1 MKKGLLVG
9 GGILLAIGAV
19 VWWFLQKG
27 ARELEDMLVEQ
38 GITMLEERLH
48 TKVSADSVS
57 VNINK
62 GDLAFYGVQIND
74 QKDSVLLHID
84 TLTAGLSTRELL
96 NRQVLVRRV
105 NLHGGYARI
114 YKTAMDSTANIQF
127 LVEALKKKPKPAH
140 PDKKKTFMEFDVR
153 QIDVQRLQFK
163 YDVLNLARKN
173 EGKPNFGAF
182 DANHVDAF
190 INLEATLSSHGK
202 DSLSSII
209 HHLQVNDVSSGL
221 KVNHLETSV
230 GFSKSWISTQQ
241 IHLAMD
247 STRIHLTPVTAH
259 LTPMGTDP
267 DTGKKVTAVDLQP
280 VTVTADV
287 WLTDIAEPFAPPLSH
302 FTTPL
307 QLKTVVSGNLDRI
320 AFDDI
325 HVNSMDNRL
334 ELTASGDLCDVTKKE
349 DLCLHFTNI
358 EMNAV
363 NGIKEQIVNHFA
375 QKVNLKMQQ
384 QMRQVG
390 DVRFKGNM
398 GIFYKLE
405 RFEGTLYT
413 KFGDVKTQFDL
424 DEKTKYM
431 NGTLSTNRLEVGK
444 FMNIDDLESVEG
456 SARFSFDIANKDM
469 SQLRSVKNGL
479 LPHGTLD
486 ADLHNIQYKFVHFK
500 EAEVHVTSNGSVAK
514 GTARVPQRVFDVV
527 TEFSYTQTK
536 DVQHLEVH
544 PSVKR
549 SARSKSGLR
558 EVEDKPKR
566 KLTDL
571 FKIRK
576 SDKNTGTAAES
587 VKRKK

>member
-9 GGILLAIGAV
+9 GGVLLAISAA

-57 VNINK
+57 VNIKK

-96 NRQVLVRRV
+96 NKQVLVRRV

-127 LVEALKKKPKPAH
+127 LVDALKKKPKPVN

-153 QIDVQRLQFK
+153 QIDVRNLQFK

-190 INLEATLSSHGK
+190 INLDANLHSLGK
-202 DSLSSII
+202 DSLVSTIN
-209 HHLQVNDVSSGL
+209 HLMVNDISSGL
-221 KVNHLETSV
+221 RVNNLTTTV
-230 GFSKSWISTQQ
+230 GFSKEWISTQDVS
-241 IHLAMD
+241 LSMD
-247 STRIHLTPVTAH
+247 STQIQLSPVTAR
-259 LTPMGTDP
+259 LVKLAPDP
-267 DTGKKVTAVDLQP
+267 VTGKKMTGVELQP
-280 VTVTADV
+280 VTVTADI

-302 FTTPL
+302 FYTPL
-307 QLKTVVSGNLDRI
+307 HLEAVMAGNQDR
-320 AFDDI
+320 FTFSDI
-325 HVNSMDNRL
+325 RINSLDNRFT
-334 ELTASGDLCDVTKKE
+334 LTAQGDLCDLLKKH
-349 DLCLHFTNI
+349 DLSLHFTDI
-358 EMNAV
+358 EMNATD
-363 NGIKEQIVNHFA
+363 GIKEEMVNHFA
-375 QKVNLKMQQ
+375 QKVNLKMQR
-384 QMRQVG
+384 QMHQVG
-390 DVRFKGNM
+390 DVKFKGTM

-405 RFEGTLYT
+405 RFDGTLYT
-413 KFGDVKTQFDL
+413 KYGNVKTQFDL
-424 DEKTKYM
+424 DGNTKFM
-431 NGTLSTNRLEVGK
+431 NGTLSSDRLEVGK

-456 SARFSFDIANKDM
+456 TARFSFDIANKNM
-469 SQLRSVKNGL
+469 SQLRTVKNGK

-486 ADLHNIQYKFVHFK
+486 AELRNIQYKFIHFN
-500 EAEVHVTSNGSVAK
+500 EARVSMTSNGSVAH
-514 GTARVPQRVFDVV
+514 GEAIVPQGLFDLV
-527 TEFSYTQTK
+527 TGFSYTQTR

-549 SARSKSGLR
+549 SSRSRSTLR
-558 EVEDKPKR
+558 DADKKPKR
-566 KLTDL
+566 KFSDI

-576 SDKNTGTAAES
+576 KKDKE
-587 VKRKK
+587 